1 MRAGAAG
8 GTVRQNAH
16 YRGLEALFLASPTN
30 DYYRPHLTVGD
41 GSAEVRSELRAD
53 MYHAAGAVHGSHV
66 FKLLDDAAFFAAS
79 SMVEDH
85 FIATTSF
92 TVQLLR
98 PVTAGAVVARGTVL
112 QAGQRM
118 LWADARLYDKTERLV
133 ATGTGSFTRSRVELA
148 RVESCRWGATVRDA

>member
-1 MRAGAAG
+1 M
-8 GTVRQNAH
+8 NLEPH
-16 YRGLEALFLASPTN
+16 HRGLEALFLASPTN
-30 DYYRPHLTVGD
+30 DYYQPRITVGD
-41 GSAEVRSELRAD
+41 GRAEVQVELRTD

-79 SMVEDH
+79 SMVRDC
-85 FIATTSF
+85 FIVTTSF

-98 PVTAGAVVARGTVL
+98 PVTAGRVVARGVVL

-118 LWADARLYDKTERLV
+118 LWADARLYDATERLI

-148 RVESCRWGATVRDA
+148 RVESYAGAFANPVDE